1 LSELR
6 QDLTALVDGE
16 LTEDQ
21 RLRIQNAITADDELG
36 QEFRELNQVA
46 QVLRTEIIDP
56 PVTGFAETLAA
67 IRAGTPRTAEA
78 KANRPWVLIGQFA
91 VVTAIGGL
99 FLFSAF
105 WNVNPPSGDRNVASM
120 EKQVASDPAFA
131 SRAVSSAAR
140 APETS
145 LPKSVISPRSGT
157 FSNPQLGPVLPPS
170 NFTEAA
176 PIASRAPGSG
186 ERPLLALRDAESDS
200 ATGSTSP
207 PSSFRAMA
215 GNIPTQV
222 FPLEVEPLPPVAG
235 QANNSGLGA
244 TGTGK
249 PASLAMLEATVRTLV
264 SSSKGSITG
273 TSRTAD
279 GSRIVITV
287 DEATADS
294 LTRNIESV
302 LGANV
307 SIEPIPTAPPVMAS
321 AKAAVAA
328 RAVPKADASDAELT
342 LSQLEK
348 RLADQ
353 QAKREELLKD
363 FYEDAKP
370 VKSLDAEI
378 QDTKSQI
385 ERKKR
390 ATKANKLNFVVILK
404 PVKQ

>member
-1 LSELR
+1 
-6 QDLTALVDGE
+6 
-16 LTEDQ
+16 
-21 RLRIQNAITADDELG
+21 
-36 QEFRELNQVA
+36 
-46 QVLRTEIIDP
+46 
-56 PVTGFAETLAA
+56 
-67 IRAGTPRTAEA
+67 
-78 KANRPWVLIGQFA
+78 
-91 VVTAIGGL
+91 
-99 FLFSAF
+99 
-105 WNVNPPSGDRNVASM
+105 
-120 EKQVASDPAFA
+120 
-131 SRAVSSAAR
+131 
-140 APETS
+140 
-145 LPKSVISPRSGT
+145 
-157 FSNPQLGPVLPPS
+157 
-170 NFTEAA
+170 
-176 PIASRAPGSG
+176 
-186 ERPLLALRDAESDS
+186 
-200 ATGSTSP
+200 
-207 PSSFRAMA
+207 MA

-222 FPLEVEPLPPVAG
+222 FPLEVEPLPSVAG
-235 QANNSGLGA
+235 QANNSGLGG
-244 TGTGK
+244 TGVGK

>member
-1 LSELR
+1 L
-6 QDLTALVDGE
+6 
-16 LTEDQ
+16 
-21 RLRIQNAITADDELG
+21 AI
-36 QEFRELNQVA
+36 
-46 QVLRTEIIDP
+46 
-56 PVTGFAETLAA
+56 
-67 IRAGTPRTAEA
+67 
-78 KANRPWVLIGQFA
+78 
-91 VVTAIGGL
+91 
-99 FLFSAF
+99 
-105 WNVNPPSGDRNVASM
+105 
-120 EKQVASDPAFA
+120 
-131 SRAVSSAAR
+131 
-140 APETS
+140 
-145 LPKSVISPRSGT
+145 
-157 FSNPQLGPVLPPS
+157 
-170 NFTEAA
+170 
-176 PIASRAPGSG
+176 
-186 ERPLLALRDAESDS
+186 
-200 ATGSTSP
+200 
-207 PSSFRAMA
+207 
-215 GNIPTQV
+215 
-222 FPLEVEPLPPVAG
+222 
-235 QANNSGLGA
+235 
-244 TGTGK
+244 
-249 PASLAMLEATVRTLV
+249 LEATVRTLV

-307 SIEPIPTAPPVMAS
+307 SIEPMPMAPPAMAS

-328 RAVPKADASDAELT
+328 RALPKADTSDAELT